1 MATINFKVVHAL
13 GLFCLLVLIQKGG
26 DAYEFVV
33 GGQKGWYVPS
43 DPNSNIY
50 NQWAEKSRFQVGDS
64 LGELL
69 FFNPTLDFI
78 GFIKGREKMKPF
90 ITSVPFYMSFI
101 QTN

>member
-1 MATINFKVVHAL
+1 MATINFNEVVHAL
-13 GLFCLLVLIQKGG
+13 GLFCLLVLMQKG

-69 FFNPTLDFI
+69 FNLTFDFVDFI
-78 GFIKGREKMKPF
+78 KAWENETILATRF
-90 ITSVPFYMSFI
+90 
-101 QTN
+101 